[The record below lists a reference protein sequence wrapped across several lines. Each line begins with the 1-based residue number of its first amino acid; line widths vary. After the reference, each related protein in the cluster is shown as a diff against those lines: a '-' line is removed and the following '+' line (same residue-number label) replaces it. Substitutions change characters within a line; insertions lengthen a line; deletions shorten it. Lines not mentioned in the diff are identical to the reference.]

1 VEGREVCAACGTEL
15 GGADESASATASAP
29 Q

>member
-1 VEGREVCAACGTEL
+1 MAGTDVCTECGTEL
-15 GGADESASATASAP
+15 GDADESASATASAP